1 VADPGFWRDLPE
13 RIFMAVSIWEIP
25 FVVRVDEPK
34 GRLE

>member
-1 VADPGFWRDLPE
+1 MNL
-13 RIFMAVSIWEIP
+13 IFMAVSIWEIS

>member
-1 VADPGFWRDLPE
+1 MNLIFMAGRPE
-13 RIFMAVSIWEIP
+13 RILMAVSIWEIS